1 MTAKMK
7 VWCEPRE
14 YGKKWQKMAI
24 TVCIGYFGHN
34 YSLAKRIA
42 DEIDGKVRTEND
54 PAGHWD
60 YIVTKSLTFHK

>member
-1 MTAKMK
+1 
-7 VWCEPRE
+7 
-14 YGKKWQKMAI
+14 MAI

-42 DEIDGKVRTEND
+42 DEINGKVRTEND